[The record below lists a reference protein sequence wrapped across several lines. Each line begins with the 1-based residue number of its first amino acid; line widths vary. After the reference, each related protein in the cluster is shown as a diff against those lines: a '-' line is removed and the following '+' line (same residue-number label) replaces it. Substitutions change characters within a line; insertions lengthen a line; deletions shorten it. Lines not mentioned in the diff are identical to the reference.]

1 MLENLTGKQRK
12 IVTTIG
18 VIVAII
24 VMFFIYQRAGSNEF
38 IEKDEEILLVQNT
51 SSSNQ
56 VNVSDKEEAEEIIIV
71 HIAGAVKSPGVV
83 RLKQGSRMEDAIE
96 MAGGLTEDSDIS
108 NVNLAYVLDDG
119 VKIVIPEK
127 GSNQEVN
134 EIINSDIGE
143 NVILE
148 SDSKREVKTSL
159 VNINKASQSEL
170 ESLSGV
176 GSSLASKIIEYRNS
190 NGKFSNIEDIKKV
203 SGIGDSKYEAIK
215 DSICTN

>member
-12 IVTTIG
+12 IVITIG

-134 EIINSDIGE
+134 EIINSEYNI
-143 NVILE
+143 I
-148 SDSKREVKTSL
+148 KRKK
-159 VNINKASQSEL
+159 IN
-170 ESLSGV
+170 
-176 GSSLASKIIEYRNS
+176 
-190 NGKFSNIEDIKKV
+190 
-203 SGIGDSKYEAIK
+203 
-215 DSICTN
+215 C

>member
-215 DSICTN
+215 DFICTN